1 MHATPIVRVSVLTL
15 ALAMTVGTGTVAAR
29 PDTGGR
35 DIQDFATADFYQTV
49 AECLDAS
56 AAVRFFAGDNLQTP
70 IGSGQPSSWSD
81 TDIHLNL
88 IDTCVEPERV
98 VLSLECFAAVE
109 DPDMDRFEQASLHVD
124 VPCDLGVSAAINLEW
139 TGNDDATVRID
150 HSLSDGY
157 FRQERFETAS
167 VSGTLV
173 FDPIPGW
180 TEDELAFTG
189 ADVTGAAIGTANEIS
204 LPR

>member
-1 MHATPIVRVSVLTL
+1 MHATPIVRVSILTL
-15 ALAMTVGTGTVAAR
+15 ALALTVGTGLVAAR

-49 AECLDAS
+49 AVCLDAS
-56 AAVRFFAGDNLQTP
+56 AVVRFFDGDNLQTP
-70 IGSGQPSSWSD
+70 IGSGKPSSWSD
-81 TDIHLNL
+81 ADIHLNL
-88 IDTCVEPERV
+88 IDTCVEPEQV
-98 VLSLECFAAVE
+98 VVSLECLTAVE
-109 DPDMDRFEQASLHVD
+109 DPDMDQLEHASLHVN
-124 VPCDLGVSAAINLEW
+124 VPCDLGVSVAIDLEW

-150 HSLSDGY
+150 HSVSGY

-189 ADVTGAAIGTANEIS
+189 EDVTGAAIGTANEIS